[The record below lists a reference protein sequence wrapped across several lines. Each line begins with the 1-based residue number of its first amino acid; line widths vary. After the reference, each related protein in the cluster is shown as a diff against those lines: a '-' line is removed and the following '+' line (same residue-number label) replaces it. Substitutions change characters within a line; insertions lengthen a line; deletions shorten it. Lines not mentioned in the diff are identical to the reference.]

1 VHRVNADF
9 RTAMAEHAASVTPV
23 IELHP
28 PGSGPF
34 AADQTRIKQIRLVR
48 TQA

>member
-1 VHRVNADF
+1 
-9 RTAMAEHAASVTPV
+9 MAEHAASVTPV